1 MKRISE
7 VIDNL
12 VSSNPKLRKLKLFSV
27 KAAWEQAVGSVVS
40 KRAKVADIIG
50 NTLVILCK
58 DPMWMGEVLLRKK
71 KILEK
76 MNKIFGKEVFT
87 EIKIKQR

>member
-1 MKRISE
+1 MKKISE

-12 VSSNPKLRKLKLFSV
+12 VSSNPRLRKLKLFSV
-27 KAAWEQAVGSVVS
+27 RAAWEQAVGSVVA
-40 KRAKVADIIG
+40 KRAKVVDING
-50 NTLVILCK
+50 STLVILCK

-71 KILEK
+71 KILER
-76 MNKIFGKEVFT
+76 MNNIFGKKVFT